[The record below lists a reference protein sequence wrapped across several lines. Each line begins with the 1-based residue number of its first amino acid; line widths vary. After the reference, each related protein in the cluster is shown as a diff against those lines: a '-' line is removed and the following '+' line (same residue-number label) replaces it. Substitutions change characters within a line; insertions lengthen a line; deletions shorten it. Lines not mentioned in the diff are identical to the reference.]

1 MKPLDAITDAVWSS
15 VAGVATDLDDTLT
28 HEGRLTVTALAA
40 LGELS
45 AMGVPCVIATGRP
58 LGWAA
63 VVASIAPVRAA
74 VAENGGAWVVRE
86 ERGVRVAFRDPEPSR
101 REGIERCQ
109 AMVER
114 LTREFPALR
123 RVEEYTA
130 RVTDIALDVGE
141 KADVP
146 RALVEAA
153 LARVREAGLYGVASS
168 IHLHVSAHAPD
179 KTAGLRRALEDLGL
193 DAGAL
198 ESRWIYLGDSPN
210 DAGPFAQMQLSVGV
224 RGVERFA
231 DVSPA
236 MPKYITSGGAG
247 EGIAEVV
254 ARLRR
259 AREGLR

>member
-1 MKPLDAITDAVWSS
+1 MKPLDAIPEEVWST
-15 VAGVATDLDDTLT
+15 VVGVATDLDDTLT
-28 HEGRLTVTALAA
+28 HEGNLSVTSLAA
-40 LGELS
+40 LGELR

-101 REGIERCQ
+101 HEGIERCQ

-114 LTREFPALR
+114 LTREFPELR
-123 RVEEYTA
+123 RVEEYAA
-130 RVTDIALDVGE
+130 RVTDVTLDIGE
-141 KADVP
+141 KVNVARSV
-146 RALVEAA
+146 VEAA
-153 LARVREAGLYGVASS
+153 LARVREARLYGVASS

-179 KTAGLRRALEDLGL
+179 KMTGLRLALEDLGL
-193 DAGAL
+193 DAAQL
-198 ESRWIYLGDSPN
+198 DTRWIYLGDSPN
-210 DAGPFAQMQLSVGV
+210 DAWPFAKMQLSVGV

-236 MPKYITSGGAG
+236 MPKYITTGGAG

-254 ARLRR
+254 ARLRH
-259 AREGLR
+259 ARGSSR